1 MTIDRRTFLLGTGLV
16 ATAPVLAGLASLPAL
31 AQHVETPPQGE
42 LSPVTRAAPG
52 SGNESVA
59 FGIDGWGPGDN
70 AQDADVILISV
81 NQSWR
86 SAWR

>member
-16 ATAPVLAGLASLPAL
+16 ATVPMITSLDSLPAM
-31 AQHVETPPQGE
+31 AQHLEARPPDA
-42 LSPVTRAAPG
+42 LRPVSGAVPS
-52 SGNESVA
+52 SGNDGVA
-59 FGIDGWGPGDN
+59 FGIDGWRVGEN
-70 AQDADVILISV
+70 APDVDVVLFSV

>member
-16 ATAPVLAGLASLPAL
+16 ATAPVLAGLASLPAM
-31 AQHVETPPQGE
+31 AQRLEAPPPGE
-42 LSPVTRAAPG
+42 LPPVTGAAPG

-59 FGIDGWGPGDN
+59 FGIDGWGPGDS
-70 AQDADVILISV
+70 ARDADVVLICI

>member
-16 ATAPVLAGLASLPAL
+16 ATAPVLAGLASLPAM
-31 AQHVETPPQGE
+31 AQRLEAQPPDE
-42 LSPVTRAAPG
+42 LPPVAGAAPG

-70 AQDADVILISV
+70 AQDADVVLISV